1 MSIFKPSPLLD
12 VSVEFWAPVY
22 TTENPDSVKKAVSHL
37 LNSGFSKSEEIFVEL
52 TPADMDHIKTAAYF
66 HGDLTSLSG
75 IHYLIRRE
83 KIIDTAKSAFLDGLS
98 EDECK
103 TTVLLNKQ
111 AAFMKHLSFPAD
123 VEPLGSVELTIE
135 TETSE
140 ALQKVLDWLTPPTKD
155 GVPVFELKMTDL

>member
-1 MSIFKPSPLLD
+1 MSFKSSPLLE

-22 TTENPDSVKKAVSHL
+22 TTENPDSVKQAVSHL
-37 LNSGFSKSEEIFVEL
+37 LNAGHPKSEEIFVEL

-66 HGDLTSLSG
+66 RGDLTSLSG

-83 KIIDTAKSAFLDGLS
+83 KIIDTARSEFMKGFFEDGCS
-98 EDECK
+98 

-123 VEPLGSVELTIE
+123 AEPLGSIELTIE
-135 TETSE
+135 TETPE
-140 ALQKVLDWLTPPTKD
+140 ALLKVLDWLTPPTKE
-155 GVPVFELKMTDL
+155 GAPVFELKITDI